1 MATPLVIT
9 VCRAGALGGQVII
22 NVFKAFAVYVNQY
35 LVIFLFNRGVLFCFL
50 HTAKRRV
57 EVIRRE

>member
-1 MATPLVIT
+1 MATPCVIT

-35 LVIFLFNRGVLFCFL
+35 LVIFLFNCGLLLL
-50 HTAKRRV
+50 HA
-57 EVIRRE
+57 